1 LPNCK
6 DCTWFNVNEG
16 RHCGVVGDNTDKCF
30 HPRDGIKLLKT
41 CDSCH
46 FEWIKEYRHPCNEC
60 DDNFSKWT
68 KPKIKITEAF
78 SYGWLLSDGTIIP
91 FTLEDGKL
99 IRWKKTEAY
108 KQGLKLKDLSQ
119 GFYVAKLLFGEM
131 ER

>member
-1 LPNCK
+1 LP
-6 DCTWFNVNEG
+6 
-16 RHCGVVGDNTDKCF
+16 RVVKV
-30 HPRDGIKLLKT
+30 PKVKE
-41 CDSCH
+41 
-46 FEWIKEYRHPCNEC
+46 EW
-60 DDNFSKWT
+60 
-68 KPKIKITEAF
+68 